1 MVTTAVKIPSTSTP
15 SVVVGPTR
23 SSHAR
28 RANLRASL
36 KCRYGL
42 RPGGRPDPN
51 ARVDPHFDAVNVF
64 TAPKRGGFQ
73 EVDVRA
79 RVLEPWSPTL
89 SFSISS
95 FILAEPRNL
104 AGPAGGLAD
113 AAGGEMA
120 AGSDAGAAHL
130 WQRRHRRTGYSC
142 TSRRRAFFGQ
152 PLKPPPIQSVP
163 AWETAIS
170 INLDLLAPKLSL
182 AQLCDARGLFS
193 VPSDG

>member
-36 KCRYGL
+36 KCRYSL

-51 ARVDPHFDAVNVF
+51 ARVDPHFGAVNAL

-73 EVDVRA
+73 ELDVPA

-104 AGPAGGLAD
+104 AGPTVAWPTLRVAKWPLD
-113 AAGGEMA
+113 RMP
-120 AGSDAGAAHL
+120 AHL

-170 INLDLLAPKLSL
+170 INLDLLAPKLSP